1 MDHLDTLRPLRR
13 FLKNFI
19 LLCALLLLAFA
30 GLGAAEGGETAKYIF
45 LFIGDGM
52 GEGQVRAAELYSVA
66 AGEGKLAFSAF
77 PVASFNWSP

>member
-1 MDHLDTLRPLRR
+1 MDTLRPLPR

-19 LLCALLLLAFA
+19 LQTLFALLILASLA
-30 GLGAAEGGETAKYIF
+30 LGAEGRETAKYIF

-52 GEGQVRAAELYSVA
+52 GEAQVRAAELYSLA
-66 AGEGKLAFSAF
+66 AGDGKLAFSAF